1 MSSQFSA
8 SEQLIG
14 YVYQIRYALLV
25 FLRKIREE
33 ADVTNIEISIERL
46 DDVAFEKNGEAVE
59 LHQTKHHVDKE
70 TTLTNATPDL
80 WKTLRVWSQYIK
92 ENSGK
97 TENLLFFLITTAHAP
112 DDSLTSKLR
121 RDKKRDEDSALEELI
136 KTAQKSTNKS
146 IKSAVDD
153 FLSLSDTQKKLLI
166 KSIVI
171 VDDSPNI
178 QDVDQKLLIELRT
191 YSKYPDSFKA
201 RLGGW
206 WLKKVTDHL
215 MENKGTIKGGEL
227 QDKIYNLIDEFRSE
241 NLPNDFPLGTFP
253 MEEEELNGLN
263 ENQRIFVEQLRMILI
278 GNERLRFAIGDY
290 YRAFQQRTKWLSE
303 GLVYPGELNDYEDYL
318 VGEWQREF
326 AIIKEKIEEFPA
338 EERESKMTQLGRELY
353 NWSSREKFKPIR
365 PAYFDAYFSRGSYH
379 ILANALKIGWHPQ
392 FEERLLNLMKQ
403 AASEIS

>member
-1 MSSQFSA
+1 M
-8 SEQLIG
+8 
-14 YVYQIRYALLV
+14 
-25 FLRKIREE
+25 
-33 ADVTNIEISIERL
+33 
-46 DDVAFEKNGEAVE
+46 
-59 LHQTKHHVDKE
+59 
-70 TTLTNATPDL
+70 
-80 WKTLRVWSQYIK
+80 RVWSQYIK

-178 QDVDQKLLIELRT
+178 QDVDQKLLGEFRIFSR
-191 YSKYPDSFKA
+191 YPDSFKT
-201 RLGGW
+201 RLEGW
-206 WLKKVTDHL
+206 WLEKVTDHL
-215 MENKGTIKGGEL
+215 MGNKGTIKGSEL
-227 QDKIYNLIDEFRSE
+227 QDKIYSLVDELSRE

-303 GLVYPGELNDYEDYL
+303 GLVYPRELDDYEDYL

-326 AIIKEKIEEFPA
+326 AIIKEKIEECPT
-338 EERESKMTQLGRELY
+338 EERESRMTQLGRELY
-353 NWSSREKFKPIR
+353 NWSSQKKFEPIR

>member
-46 DDVAFEKNGEAVE
+46 DDVAFEKNGEAIE

-97 TENLLFFLITTAHAP
+97 TDNLLFFLITTAHAP
-112 DDSLTSKLR
+112 DDSLIGKLR
-121 RDKKRDEDSALEELI
+121 RDDKKRDEDSALEELI

-146 IKSAVDD
+146 IKSAVDE
-153 FLSLSDTQKKLLI
+153 FLSLSDAQKKLLI

-171 VDDSPNI
+171 VDGSPSI
-178 QDVDQKLLIELRT
+178 QDVDQKLFREMRT
-191 YSKYPDSFKA
+191 VSRYADSFKT
-201 RLGGW
+201 RLEGW
-206 WLKKVTDHL
+206 WIEKVTDHL
-215 MENKGTIKGGEL
+215 VGNKGTINGSEL
-227 QDKIYNLIDEFRSE
+227 QNKIYTLGEELSRE
-241 NLPNDFPLGTFP
+241 NLPNDFPLGIFP
-253 MEEEELNGLN
+253 MEEEQLN

-303 GLVYPGELNDYEDYL
+303 GLVYPRELDDYEDYL

-326 AIIKEKIEEFPA
+326 AIIKEKIEECPT
-338 EERESKMTQLGRELY
+338 EERESRMTQLGRELY
-353 NWSSREKFKPIR
+353 NWSSQKKFEPIR

-379 ILANALKIGWHPQ
+379 ILANALKIG
-392 FEERLLNLMKQ
+392 
-403 AASEIS
+403 

>member
-8 SEQLIG
+8 SEQLTG
-14 YVYQIRYALLV
+14 YLYQIRYALLV
-25 FLRKIREE
+25 FLRRIREE
-33 ADVTNIEISIERL
+33 ADVTNIELSIEKL
-46 DDVAFEKNGEAVE
+46 DDVAFEQNGEAIE

-97 TENLLFFLITTAHAP
+97 TDNLLFFLITNAHAS

-146 IKSAVDD
+146 IKSAVDE
-153 FLSLSDTQKKLLI
+153 FLSLSDAQKKLLI

-178 QDVDQKLLIELRT
+178 QDVDQKLAGEFRIF
-191 YSKYPDSFKA
+191 SKYPASFKT
-201 RLGGW
+201 RLEGW
-206 WLKKVTDHL
+206 WIEKVKTHL
-215 MENKGTIKGGEL
+215 MDNKGTIKGSEL
-227 QDKIYNLIDEFRSE
+227 QDKIHTLVDELSRE

-253 MEEEELNGLN
+253 KEEQELD

-303 GLVYPGELNDYEDYL
+303 GLVYPQELDNYEEYL
-318 VGEWQREF
+318 LGEWQREF
-326 AIIKEKIEEFPA
+326 AIIKEKTEECPT
-338 EERESKMTQLGRELY
+338 EERESRMTQLGQELY
-353 NWSSREKFKPIR
+353 NWSLREKFKPIR

-403 AASEIS
+403 AASEI